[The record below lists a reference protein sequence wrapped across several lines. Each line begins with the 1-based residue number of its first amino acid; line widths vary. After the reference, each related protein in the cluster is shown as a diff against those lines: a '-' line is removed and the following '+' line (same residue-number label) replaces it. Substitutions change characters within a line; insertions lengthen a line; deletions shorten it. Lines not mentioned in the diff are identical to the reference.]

1 MNVKEKIEA
10 FGRIVEKEAEEQRV
24 KILKEIEEKIEI
36 GYREKVNEAKAVW
49 DKKTKAETYK
59 VQMQENKELIAY
71 ESESKKKL
79 MAKRRDIIESVFAS
93 VRNELYQYRNTPEYI
108 SYLADNI
115 KKVIDTDPD
124 STIYLIKDD
133 MKLSSEINA
142 KLSAALLYKE
152 SEENFIGGF
161 RAYLNRKNIIIDNSF
176 LTKLNAEKD
185 KFNPFTSIEP

>member
-10 FGRIVEKEAEEQRV
+10 FGRIVEKEAEEQRI

-49 DKKTKAETYK
+49 DRKTKAETYK

-79 MAKRRDIIESVFAS
+79 MAKRRDIIESVFS
-93 VRNELYQYRNTPEYI
+93 RVKTELFQYRSTPEYI
-108 SYLADNI
+108 SYLAENI
-115 KKVIDTDPD
+115 KKVVSADPD
-124 STIYLIKDD
+124 SIIYLIKED
-133 MKLSSEINA
+133 MKLVPEINA
-142 KLSAALLYKE
+142 KLNANLSYRE

-161 RAYLNRKNIIIDNSF
+161 KAYLNKKNIVIDNSF

-185 KFNPFTSIEP
+185 KFNPFTTEV